1 MRIILSVVLF
11 FSVWL
16 IPSVIFAQNSNA
28 QQRTEKVN
36 LDAFQG
42 FDAFV
47 EAEMKQWKVPGLSI
61 AVIKDGNIVLIK
73 GYGYRDV
80 QKKLPVTTRTLMP
93 IGSNTKAFTA
103 SVLGT
108 LVDEKKLDWDEPVRS
123 YMPDFRLS
131 DEVAERLTTARD
143 LMSHRTGLPRHD
155 SLYYG
160 RSYTRQELYSRLR
173 YLDFNKTFRQRWQY
187 NNLMVMTAGILAER
201 ITNRTWEDL
210 VRERVFVPL
219 GMTRSNFTIADITR
233 SDDYSIPYGDVA
245 GVSTAIPFRDIEAVG
260 PAGSINSSAE
270 EMIRFVQMQ
279 IDKGTYQGKQ
289 ILSKD
294 AATEMQYPQ
303 INFEGGRPLTRIS
316 DEDESSDGLGPG
328 AYGLGLSVTTYRGRK
343 LLYHGGGIDG
353 FISDMAWLPD
363 ERIGVVVLTNWGE
376 FNPVP
381 SILERNV
388 FDRLLGLNQID
399 WSSRSRAYW
408 ARIQKQF
415 GNPPKPEPPPTTTP
429 SHPLADYTG
438 SYVHPGYGVIT
449 ITLENG
455 QLAARLDHLAEPI
468 PLEHDRYDVFRPKLP
483 QNTTLSRWASRRL
496 TFYYDNGGKVNRL
509 TTSMEGN
516 VSDIIFK
523 RTGN

>member
-1 MRIILSVVLF
+1 MKIKLLLVLF
-11 FSVWL
+11 VLFTASRVFS
-16 IPSVIFAQNSNA
+16 
-28 QQRTEKVN
+28 QQVSERKPGLET
-36 LDAFQG
+36 FQG
-42 FDAFV
+42 FDELVKALMV
-47 EAEMKQWKVPGLSI
+47 EWKVPGLSV
-61 AVIKDGNIVLIK
+61 AVVKDGNIVLIK

-108 LVDEKKLDWDEPVRS
+108 LVDEKKLEWDEPVRS
-123 YMPDFRLS
+123 YLPDFRLS
-131 DEVAERLTTARD
+131 DEVAERMTTTRD

-155 SLYYG
+155 ALYYG
-160 RSYTRQELYSRLR
+160 RTYTRQELYSRLR
-173 YLDFNKTFRQRWQY
+173 YLDFNRTFRQRWQY

-210 VRERVFVPL
+210 VRERVFARL
-219 GMTRSNFTIADITR
+219 GMTRSSFTIADITR
-233 SDDYSIPYGDVA
+233 SDDYSLPYGDVA
-245 GVSTAIPFRDIEAVG
+245 GVSTAIAFRDIEAVG

-270 EMIRFVQMQ
+270 ELIRFVQMQ

-289 ILSKD
+289 IISKD

-303 INFEGGRPLTRIS
+303 VNMNRGGTLTRIS
-316 DEDESSDGLGPG
+316 DEDEGSDGLGPS

-353 FISDMAWLPD
+353 FITDMAWLPD
-363 ERIGVVVLTNWGE
+363 EKIGVVVLTNWGE

-399 WSSRSRAYW
+399 WSGRSRAYW